1 MKPELGPPPPPPK
14 PPSVG
19 AARPVRLRFPKL
31 QEMTYGL
38 RKGEITLLTAGSGI
52 GKSTF
57 ARELAYDLHQIDG
70 LSIGNV

>member
-1 MKPELGPPPPPPK
+1 
-14 PPSVG
+14 
-19 AARPVRLRFPKL
+19 
-31 QEMTYGL
+31 MTYGL